1 MDETRLPLTDHLDE
15 LRRRLMKCIVAWIAG
30 SILAWSSSEQIFRLL
45 LKPAVDALGQ
55 GRPLLAIAPAEI
67 FFTYLKCAMLAG
79 LVFALPVIFWQAWA
93 FVAPGLYAKEKRAA
107 LPFAAISTLLFAS
120 GAVFGYT
127 AIFPVMFKFFSS
139 FDNDF
144 VQSAWTMQEVFGLTT
159 SMFLAF
165 GAAFEI
171 PVVVYFLAIGGIVD
185 VKTLLRGTPYAILI
199 IFIAAAVLTPSPDWV
214 SQVMLGVPMV
224 GLYVLGIL
232 AAWLFGGLRARG
244 AAPAETALAVAPA
257 SDPPPSAR

>member
-30 SILAWSSSEQIFRLL
+30 SILAWSSSERIFGLL
-45 LKPAVDALGQ
+45 LKPAVDALGH

-67 FFTYLKCAMLAG
+67 FFTYLKCAFLAG
-79 LVFALPVIFWQAWA
+79 LVLSLPVVFWQAWA
-93 FVAPGLYAKEKRAA
+93 FIAPGLYAKEKRAA
-107 LPFAAISTLLFAS
+107 LPFAAVSTLLFAS
-120 GAVFGYT
+120 GALFGYT

-139 FDNDF
+139 VDSDF

-199 IFIAAAVLTPSPDWV
+199 IFIAAAVITPSGD
-214 SQVMLGVPMV
+214 MLTQTLFAAPMI
-224 GLYVLGIL
+224 GLYVISIGI
-232 AAWLFGGLRARG
+232 AFIFGKRRK
-244 AAPAETALAVAPA
+244 PRFEETDA
-257 SDPPPSAR
+257 